1 MRSCDLAVY
10 ADALAAEASAL
21 AARLERVRQRLR
33 QAAIERE
40 ARVALPADVA
50 SRLETLGLLERGVG
64 PAEVEEIAE
73 LQASL
78 AAVEV
83 LQAWVERELYEA
95 LDGSTTLAG
104 SSPASRAA
112 R

>member
-1 MRSCDLAVY
+1 MRSVDLAVY

-21 AARLERVRQRLR
+21 AARLERVRRRLR

-40 ARVALPADVA
+40 AREGLPSEVAR
-50 SRLETLGLLERGVG
+50 RLEALGLLEHGVG

-78 AAVEV
+78 AAVEA
-83 LQAWVERELYEA
+83 LQAWTERQLYEA
-95 LDGSTTLAG
+95 RDGSPMPAG
-104 SSPASRAA
+104 ASPASRAA